1 MTIIAEIAIN
11 NTKEMR
17 PNKKSNFDK
26 LLFLSVFSDT
36 YRKIIEETNKQP
48 IVIIPIKWMVS
59 TNVIVVIVS
68 AFESA
73 NCWFRTLAKRD
84 PPIIDIL
91 EPYKSSLY
99 IDIVVDND
107 AIKTD
112 TIKPINNFKNK

>member
-1 MTIIAEIAIN
+1 MTIIAEININ
-11 NTKEMR
+11 NAKEMR

-26 LLFLSVFSDT
+26 LLFLSVFSDI

-73 NCWFRTLAKRD
+73 NC
-84 PPIIDIL
+84 
-91 EPYKSSLY
+91 
-99 IDIVVDND
+99 
-107 AIKTD
+107 
-112 TIKPINNFKNK
+112 